1 MNSTTILQNI
11 KKQIPNTITSG
22 NLFAGCIAIY
32 AGFNGQYDVAA
43 TFIIIAAVLDF
54 FDGFAARMLHAYSPV
69 GKEFDSLA
77 DIVRFG
83 VAPSAMVFSV
93 MSDNFPVAWHF
104 LSYFA
109 FLIAVFSAL
118 RLAKFNIDER
128 QGAIFIGLPTPAN
141 AIFWASFV
149 VATSN
154 LFTSLHWKFVLVLVA
169 VFCYLL
175 LAEIPMFSL
184 KMKSWKWKD
193 NRTRYIYLII
203 ASLVLIS
210 SRFNAGSLAIVIVL
224 YIGFSIVAF
233 YRKKQ

>member
-11 KKQIPNTITSG
+11 KKQIPNAITSG

-32 AGFNGQYDVAA
+32 TGFDGQYDVAA
-43 TFIIIAAVLDF
+43 TFILIAAVLDF
-54 FDGFAARMLHAYSPV
+54 LDGFAARMLHAYSPV
-69 GKEFDSLA
+69 GKELDSLA
-77 DIVRFG
+77 DIVSFG

-104 LSYFA
+104 LSYSA

-184 KMKSWKWKD
+184 KMKSWKWND

-224 YIGFSIVAF
+224 YISFSIVAF

>member
-1 MNSTTILQNI
+1 M
-11 KKQIPNTITSG
+11 
-22 NLFAGCIAIY
+22 
-32 AGFNGQYDVAA
+32 
-43 TFIIIAAVLDF
+43 
-54 FDGFAARMLHAYSPV
+54 H
-69 GKEFDSLA
+69 
-77 DIVRFG
+77 
-83 VAPSAMVFSV
+83 
-93 MSDNFPVAWHF
+93 DNFPVEWHF
-104 LSYFA
+104 LSFSA
-109 FLIAVFSAL
+109 FFIAVFSAL

-128 QGAIFIGLPTPAN
+128 QSAIFIGLPTPAN

-193 NRTRYIYLII
+193 NQTRYIYLII
-203 ASLVLIS
+203 ASLILIS
-210 SRFNAGSLAIVIVL
+210 SRFNAGYLAIVIVL
-224 YIGFSIVAF
+224 YIAFSIVAF